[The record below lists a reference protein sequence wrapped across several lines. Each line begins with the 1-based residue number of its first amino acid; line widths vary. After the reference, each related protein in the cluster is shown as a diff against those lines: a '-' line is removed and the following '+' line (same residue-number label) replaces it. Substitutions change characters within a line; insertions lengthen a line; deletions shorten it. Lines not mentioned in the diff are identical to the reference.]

1 MHISGFC
8 INAEVRGLVEGVDSS
23 MSKLAIGVDIGGT
36 KIHFA
41 AVDSGGSIVA
51 DEIIPTEAEQGSQ
64 AVMNKVIQ
72 GIASIQNQLQTR
84 KLLSAVRGIGVGS
97 AGQIDFESGEVV
109 FATDSL
115 PGWKGTKIRE
125 LIAQQFDT
133 PVFVDNDVNVIAWA
147 EKYYGAARPYESFIC
162 LAIGTGIGGA
172 IVEKG
177 RLVRGAFGGAGE
189 LGHLSVDFQGP
200 LCSCGNR
207 GCIELYAS
215 GTGIAR
221 VAREMVADY
230 NWQPTWQLDSR
241 SLTSAWVQGDE
252 QAEEV
257 MNRVIQALGTALGSI
272 IHTFNPQAIIIG
284 GGVSA
289 LGQPFFERL
298 EQAAEPKTSPAM
310 WQATKLLPAAIGTG
324 AGVVGAASQVW
335 LYGEDNQLARHLW
348 RQQQ

>member
-1 MHISGFC
+1 
-8 INAEVRGLVEGVDSS
+8 
-23 MSKLAIGVDIGGT
+23 MSRLAIGVDIGGT

-41 AVDSGGSIVA
+41 AVDPEGRIVV
-51 DEIIPTEAEQGSQ
+51 DEITPTDAQQGAD
-64 AVMNKVIQ
+64 AVMDKVIR
-72 GIASIQNQLQTR
+72 GITSIENQLQA
-84 KLLSAVRGIGVGS
+84 KDLLSAVEGIGIGS

-125 LIAQQFDT
+125 TIAKQFHK

-147 EKYYGAARPYESFIC
+147 EKRYGAARPYESFIC
-162 LAIGTGIGGA
+162 LAVGTGIGGA

-177 RLVRGAFGGAGE
+177 HLVRGAFGGAGE
-189 LGHLSVDFQGP
+189 LGHLSVNFEGP

-221 VAREMVADY
+221 VARELIAERGWEPA
-230 NWQPTWQLDSR
+230 WQPDAR
-241 SLTSAWVQGDE
+241 SLGAAWLAGDS
-252 QAEEV
+252 QADEV
-257 MNRVIQALGTALGSI
+257 MEKVIQAFSTALGSI
-272 IHTFNPQAIIIG
+272 IHTFNPEAIIVG

-289 LGQPFFERL
+289 LGKPFFDRL
-298 EQAAEPKTSPAM
+298 EQATEPKTAPAM
-310 WQATKLLPAAIGTG
+310 WSATRLLPAEIGTG

-335 LYGEDNQLARHLW
+335 LYSGSSSIN
-348 RQQQ
+348 